1 MVAVVFLAG
10 LGALSFVFFLRDR
23 PFHVG
28 GRFVRVD
35 PGDAGWLAVIPMTV
49 CFAALAANYVLL
61 AGNGS
66 WVQGDWRRS
75 TWFVALNLFGIL
87 VVAPLVVAS
96 ALVYGWRR
104 HRRDR
109 Q

>member
-10 LGALSFVFFLRDR
+10 LGALFLVSFLRDR
-23 PFHVG
+23 PFHIG
-28 GRFVRVD
+28 RRFVRVD
-35 PGDAGWLAVIPMTV
+35 PGDAGWLSVIPMTL
-49 CFAALAANYVLL
+49 CFAALATNYVLL

-75 TWFVALNLFGIL
+75 TGFVALNLLGIL

-104 HRRDR
+104 HRRNR